1 MTLSGYSKFTW
12 FFVILGKNLSFLLL
26 FHVRVYSDKSR
37 RSSYRA
43 LRSFE
48 PHNYNKIIKSDWLST
63 VLISAQKRH
72 CNRTVRVMPK

>member
-1 MTLSGYSKFTW
+1 MTLSCYSKFTW
-12 FFVILGKNLSFLLL
+12 FFVILDKNLSFLLL
-26 FHVRVYSDKSR
+26 FHVYSGKSR